1 MTSRAQKLYK
11 KLLDPEPSRRLNL
24 SDIDKYLED
33 KWLRKG
39 ANKLEDEQSQLTL
52 GSFQVYHILIIIY
65 IYSFNSV
72 YILYYTLYN
81 IRVFIPTF
89 VRRIVYCTHCCSM
102 VSYSLLNSLL
112 YII

>member
-24 SDIDKYLED
+24 SDIDKYIED

-52 GSFQVYHILIIIY
+52 GSFQVYHILILIY
-65 IYSFNSV
+65 INTYI
-72 YILYYTLYN
+72 YLILY
-81 IRVFIPTF
+81 IF
-89 VRRIVYCTHCCSM
+89 
-102 VSYSLLNSLL
+102 
-112 YII
+112 YIIHYIMLECSFQPL